1 MSVEVKKHQIIQKI
15 TEINDESLLN
25 KLESMLDEYLH
36 GESLL
41 FGLIKPMREKLDIEA
56 LKNEQEYQ
64 GFDENEVNLLIK
76 EIDFK
81 EPLEELLET
90 I

>member
-1 MSVEVKKHQIIQKI
+1 MTVETKKNQIIQKI

-25 KLESMLDEYLH
+25 KLESILNEHLR
-36 GESLL
+36 GESVL
-41 FGLIKPMREKLDIEA
+41 FELIKPMREKLDIEA
-56 LKNEQEYQ
+56 LKKEQDYQ
-64 GFDENEVNLLIK
+64 GFDENEVNSLIK

-81 EPLEELLET
+81 EPLEELLGT

>member
-1 MSVEVKKHQIIQKI
+1 MTVEAKKHQIIQKI
-15 TEINDESLLN
+15 TEINDESLLD
-25 KLESMLDEYLH
+25 KLESILNEYLH
-36 GESLL
+36 GESVL
-41 FGLIKPMREKLDIEA
+41 FELIKPMREKLDIEA
-56 LKNEQEYQ
+56 LKKEQDYQ
-64 GFDENEVNLLIK
+64 GFDENEVNSLIK